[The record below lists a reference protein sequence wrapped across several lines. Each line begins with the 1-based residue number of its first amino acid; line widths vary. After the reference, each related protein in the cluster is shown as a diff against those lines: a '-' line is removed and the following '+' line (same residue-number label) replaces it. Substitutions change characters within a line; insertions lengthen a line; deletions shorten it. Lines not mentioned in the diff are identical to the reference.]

1 MSGIELR
8 VPNMM
13 LHYRVRY
20 GEMAAR
26 LEQRPV
32 ISEGAVRLVSIDF
45 TPDLDDGELLA
56 EVGSITEVGTITI
69 DADTLEETVT
79 ASADLT
85 ITNES
90 VSEEALVILRK
101 SVAAG
106 KAVQFLVSGQQA
118 GSVYLIEIPVTSD
131 STPEQTRV
139 VQVVLTC
146 V

>member
-1 MSGIELR
+1 
-8 VPNMM
+8 
-13 LHYRVRY
+13 
-20 GEMAAR
+20 MAVL
-26 LEQRPV
+26 LEQRQV

-56 EVGSITEVGTITI
+56 EVGSITEVGTIAI